1 MAYLS
6 IKIIM
11 LITQL
16 FYSSYPSKLLKH
28 LPRKSSRKM
37 FSFGVLMTMQISK
50 NLKFYKRFGF
60 DLMQVKNP
68 FFLHATNVNGNIHS
82 SLKLHYPSKKLSMI
96 MLCWCLLISLKRFLI
111 CLIRSHLSPSQSFAN
126 AHESFPE

>member
-1 MAYLS
+1 
-6 IKIIM
+6 M
-11 LITQL
+11 LPIQFFILLLASKCL
-16 FYSSYPSKLLKH
+16 FSRTFLKLV
-28 LPRKSSRKM
+28 
-37 FSFGVLMTMQISK
+37 SFGVLMTMQISK